1 MFSLASETLFKPTG
15 PDKAFSGHL
24 ISYVTVADARE
35 CLKLCL
41 VTVNRKSFNFSEQK
55 KKCGVAVPKLRSH
68 ALEIMRRISFLSNDV
83 YLEGREIRVHLFQ
96 SVTVSR
102 KAKCIHGIHRSKTPI

>member
-1 MFSLASETLFKPTG
+1 MSVTLFKPIG

-41 VTVNRKSFNFSEQK
+41 VTVNRKSL